1 MKSDWIVVTIP
12 NDYASKFLV
21 LNRSWGACYQ
31 WCMDAW
37 GRNNEWVYQGPGN
50 FHFKHQHDAAAFA
63 LRWS

>member
-1 MKSDWIVVTIP
+1 MKSDWIVITIP
-12 NDYASKFLV
+12 NDHASKFFV
-21 LNRSWGACYQ
+21 LNRSWGTCYQ

-37 GRNNEWVYQGPGN
+37 GRNNEWVYSGPGM